1 MLVVTGALAI
11 DNDNDVFGISRDAFG
26 LIPDE
31 SLAALPIDC
40 TGSESSLQSCSTVTG
55 ASFQCDRRL
64 YSTNSTLTEWE
75 VEINAVVMKIDTVQI
90 DTAGVTQN

>member
-1 MLVVTGALAI
+1 MSLLVVTGALAI

-55 ASFQCDRRL
+55 ASFQCDR
-64 YSTNSTLTEWE
+64 ST
-75 VEINAVVMKIDTVQI
+75 VV
-90 DTAGVTQN
+90 GVVCQGNLRVDSSQR